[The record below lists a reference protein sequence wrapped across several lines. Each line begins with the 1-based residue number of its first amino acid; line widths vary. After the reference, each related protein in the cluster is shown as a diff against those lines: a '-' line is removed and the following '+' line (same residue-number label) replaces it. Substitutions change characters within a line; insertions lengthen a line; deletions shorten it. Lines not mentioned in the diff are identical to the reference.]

1 MMYADRRIGR
11 KQEPMTRVET
21 DADAIRIRAEQ
32 LLKMAS
38 ALMDSPR
45 GNTRD
50 LQQLAF
56 HLSEEALELLQ
67 QVRRPKGLL

>member
-1 MMYADRRIGR
+1 MLQADRRTGRQQEQIGR
-11 KQEPMTRVET
+11 L
-21 DADAIRIRAEQ
+21 DADTNDMRVRAEQ

-56 HLSEEALELLQ
+56 RLSEEALELLQ

>member
-1 MMYADRRIGR
+1 MMQADRRTGRQQEQIGR
-11 KQEPMTRVET
+11 L
-21 DADAIRIRAEQ
+21 DADTNDMRVRAEQ

-56 HLSEEALELLQ
+56 RLSEEALELLQ

>member
-1 MMYADRRIGR
+1 MMVANSGSKH
-11 KQEPMTRVET
+11 KQEQVARVDM
-21 DADAIRIRAEQ
+21 DADAMRMRAEQ

-38 ALMDSPR
+38 ALMDSPD

-56 HLSEEALELLQ
+56 HLSEEALALLQ
-67 QVRRPKGLL
+67 QVRRPAGLL